1 MKSVTF
7 EQYKE
12 RKKKMKR
19 VGFMQFPSFNYD
31 VADLYA
37 EEWDNSEWLIFCIWF
52 WGLYESRDK
61 FKATKRV
68 IDGTEYIWVS
78 YKLVVQRLFV
88 LGFRNMETISRW
100 ITRLSNPIGDN
111 QKPALLKKYLGTSP
125 YDDVS
130 AVYLAP
136 TDALKALCSH
146 NPEAVDAY
154 MIGDDYIDNTVPA
167 EAPIE
172 EKKKDPPKE
181 FQFPEWWDVYWAKVT
196 SLGHKYTDN
205 VYKKNTSTVNKYI
218 IKTVDAIQSLFDG
231 TYYSTIGKDHIVKYD
246 LSKLT
251 MEMLLKGLED
261 CWMPDEGDA
270 VYGVLCPFSI
280 DRKMK
285 KSRLLDVIFTG
296 SSFPDT
302 SKPASSKPLTQK
314 IKPSSREEIKTFFKG
329 RVRAP
334 DTLNFIWNES
344 SSPAKYYPE
353 LVEDSPF
360 YWGIYFKVAE
370 EHDANYCVDKDNP
383 SKSGLWSRN
392 NPLKGVVSVQT
403 LVNTILMC
411 AKSAGFTF
419 EELMSYL
426 VVGKDDNYI
435 WVLTMQW
442 VYNNKSEVRL
452 GNHLT
457 ENAAK
462 FIYSTMKLTA
472 NSFYTGYP
480 DRLKVVEKKGAK
492 E

>member
-37 EEWDNSEWLIFCIWF
+37 EEWDNSEWLIFCMWF

-111 QKPALLKKYLGTSP
+111 QKPPLLKKYLGTSP

-154 MIGDDYIDNTVPA
+154 MIGDDCADNALPE
-167 EAPIE
+167 EAPVE
-172 EKKKDPPKE
+172 EKKKDHPKE
-181 FQFPEWWDVYWAKVT
+181 FRFPEWWDVYWTKV
-196 SLGHKYTDN
+196 SSMSHKYTDN

-231 TYYSTIGKDHIVKYD
+231 TYYNTIGKDHIVKYD

-261 CWMPDEGDA
+261 CWMPDEGGA
-270 VYGVLCPFSI
+270 VYSVLCPFSI

-296 SSFPDT
+296 KSFVN
-302 SKPASSKPLTQK
+302 KPISTKPRFK
-314 IKPSSREEIKTFFKG
+314 EAEPPEYVPYFFDK
-329 RVRAP
+329 RHDP
-334 DTLNFIWNES
+334 TDC
-344 SSPAKYYPE
+344 YPE
-353 LVEDSPF
+353 LTWENKLFWGFYYYVTEQITDRLGTKLNLSDPSTFGPWVKQNNGTRRARDVIFMDIIHTGKKLGYTFEDIMNRLKFDDPYDNF
-360 YWGIYFKVAE
+360 WQNIAREVKQVGGFKILPPNYEKADNIY
-370 EHDANYCVDKDNP
+370 NY
-383 SKSGLWSRN
+383 SGL
-392 NPLKGVVSVQT
+392 
-403 LVNTILMC
+403 I
-411 AKSAGFTF
+411 
-419 EELMSYL
+419 
-426 VVGKDDNYI
+426 KDY
-435 WVLTMQW
+435 
-442 VYNNKSEVRL
+442 
-452 GNHLT
+452 
-457 ENAAK
+457 
-462 FIYSTMKLTA
+462 
-472 NSFYTGYP
+472 
-480 DRLKVVEKKGAK
+480 KKGSK
-492 E
+492 